1 MLSVENAATP
11 AFNATVVVP
20 DSVPADGFV
29 LIVIV
34 TVPVNVFTVLP
45 SASCAA
51 TWTAGMIVAP
61 AGVVLGCTM
70 NPSFVA
76 VPALIVKDELTPGGN
91 PVAVAG
97 SLYPLPDLSMLIG
110 EKDATP
116 ATAAR

>member
-1 MLSVENAATP
+1 MLSVVNAATP
-11 AFNATVVVP
+11 ALKATVVVP
-20 DSVPADGFV
+20 ESVPAEGFV

-61 AGVVLGCTM
+61 AGVVPGGTM

-76 VPALIVKDELTPGGN
+76 VPALMVKEELTPGGN
-91 PVAVAG
+91 PVA
-97 SLYPLPDLSMLIG
+97 
-110 EKDATP
+110 DAVNL
-116 ATAAR
+116 